1 MLPDIGDFLFYDIR
15 RFVPGLVG
23 CDVTASARGL
33 AFRVAGVA
41 AVLHEVG
48 PGLGRGTEN
57 VVPHLVGGS
66 LLSFSYPRANLIVA
80 FGFGNRLL
88 HRLLGLL
95 RGSCRVLLPVVSALP
110 S

>member
-1 MLPDIGDFLFYDIR
+1 MDLLFYEIR
-15 RFVPGLVG
+15 RFVSGFVSR
-23 CDVTASARGL
+23 D
-33 AFRVAGVA
+33 VAGATGTLALRA
-41 AVLHEVG
+41 AIVCTVLHQIR
-48 PGLGRGTEN
+48 PWLLGRADK

-95 RGSCRVLLPVVSALP
+95 RGSCRVLLPVVSAL
-110 S
+110 SS